1 MKSKFSKIAKVRKQR
16 RDAIERE
23 LIKSQNKEK
32 LLAHKIAFLYEEIAS
47 MQTPQNGTISLL
59 SLLNEQKRI
68 LNRDKKEQEK
78 ALHVTQENS
87 RKLQLEYQKA
97 HLEFEKINYLE
108 EQEIQAFINKIRKQ
122 EQLDL
127 DEISTMLFANDMRK
141 KGEE

>member
-1 MKSKFSKIAKVRKQR
+1 MKSKFSKIAKVRKQK

-32 LLAHKIAFLYEEIAS
+32 LLQHKIASLYEEIVS

-68 LNRDKKEQEK
+68 LNRDKKEHEY
-78 ALHVTQENS
+78 ALHVTHENS
-87 RKLQLEYQKA
+87 QKLQIEYKKA

-108 EQEIQAFINKIRKQ
+108 EQEIQAFINKMRKQ

-141 KGEE
+141 KGE

>member
-1 MKSKFSKIAKVRKQR
+1 MKNKFSKIAKVRKQK

-32 LLAHKIAFLYEEIAS
+32 LLQHKIASLYEEIVS

-68 LNRDKKEQEK
+68 LNRDKREQEK
-78 ALHVTQENS
+78 ALHVTHENS
-87 RKLQLEYQKA
+87 QKLQIEYQKA

-108 EQEIQAFINKIRKQ
+108 EQEIQAFINKMRKQ

-141 KGEE
+141 KGE